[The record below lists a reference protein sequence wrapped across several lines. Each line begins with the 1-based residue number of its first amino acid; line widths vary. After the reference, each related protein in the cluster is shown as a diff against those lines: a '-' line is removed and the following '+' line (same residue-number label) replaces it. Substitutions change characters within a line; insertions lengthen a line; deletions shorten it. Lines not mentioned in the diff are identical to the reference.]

1 MWAFIEH
8 IEQSKK
14 LLFGRNHGYKKNLKG
29 KISTLKEPKL
39 QSKRCLAAALH
50 DAAVADDG
58 GEGFAFHALSL
69 YNESDFTFVESE
81 FILFSFYLVMEAIA
95 RKLYL
100 GELEMSVRLSE
111 RLLDSKVLASQDLDL

>member
-39 QSKRCLAAALH
+39 QSKRCLALH

-95 RKLYL
+95 ENSTL
-100 GELEMSVRLSE
+100 GS
-111 RLLDSKVLASQDLDL
+111 